1 MSSHPAYPDLGHVGE
16 LRAVQRR
23 GLPCYV
29 LPLRGDLDMS
39 SAALL
44 ESALQRS
51 VEPWSTLVL
60 DLDAVGLMDSSALG
74 VLVRTYKRMRT
85 AGGRLELAAAG
96 ASVLTVLRLTN
107 TLTLLGGDR
116 PLDAVLVEAA

>member
-1 MSSHPAYPDLGHVGE
+1 MPSRPAYPDLGHVGE
-16 LRAVQRR
+16 LRPVHAH
-23 GLPCYV
+23 GTTCYV

-60 DLDAVGLMDSSALG
+60 DLGAVGLLDSSALG
-74 VLVRTYKRMRT
+74 VLIRAYKRMRA
-85 AGGRLELAAAG
+85 AGGRLRLASAG